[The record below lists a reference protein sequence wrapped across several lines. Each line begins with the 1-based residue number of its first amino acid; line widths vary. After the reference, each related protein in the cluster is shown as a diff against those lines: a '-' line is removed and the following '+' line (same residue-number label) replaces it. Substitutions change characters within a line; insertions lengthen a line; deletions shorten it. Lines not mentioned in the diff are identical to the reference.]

1 MTRRGSER
9 RRFVRVAEEVVASV
23 VAIGDH
29 VGRDGR
35 TLNFSAGGVLL
46 LHPSRIE
53 SGTDIRVTLRLPDVE
68 GGLTFEAR
76 VIRVRTQHDHA
87 HEIAAE
93 FVGGSLEDQRR
104 LQETIAERLAPPPEP
119 RTPIS
124 A

>member
-1 MTRRGSER
+1 VHRRGAER
-9 RRFVRVAEEVVASV
+9 RRFVRVAEEVVTSV
-23 VAIGDH
+23 VAIGDG

-46 LHPSRIE
+46 LHPTRIE
-53 SGTDIRVTLRLPDVE
+53 AGTDIRVTLRVPDVDD
-68 GGLTFEAR
+68 GLSFDAR
-76 VIRVRTQHDHA
+76 VVRVRTQHDHA

-119 RTPIS
+119 RAPIS

>member
-1 MTRRGSER
+1 MER
-9 RRFVRVAEEVVASV
+9 RRFVRVAEEVVTSV
-23 VAIGDH
+23 VTIDDG

-46 LHPSRIE
+46 LHPTRIE
-53 SGTDIRVTLRLPDVE
+53 SGTDIRVTLRVPDV
-68 GGLTFEAR
+68 
-76 VIRVRTQHDHA
+76 VRVRTQHDHA

-93 FVGGSLEDQRR
+93 FLGGSVEDQRR

-119 RTPIS
+119 RAPIS